1 MNNQIIIRVYKK
13 ISWYFHENI
22 HNEEKKK
29 KKHNTT
35 HLLTRLEISTGLGF

>member
-1 MNNQIIIRVYKK
+1 MKK

-29 KKHNTT
+29 KTQHNSFINQVGNIYWAWF
-35 HLLTRLEISTGLGF
+35 LVGLAS